1 MDCLL
6 IGKCECPRHVACPV
20 RFIFGVCETSDF
32 VDYFNSTT
40 QESRWDPPPG
50 TNSEVLKAYMATHYS
65 SSDLKHEAGPPQQQ
79 QRNNTSSEEPKIRVS
94 HLLVKHKDSRRPSSW
109 KESKITRTKDEAIKT
124 ILAHEARIRA
134 GIVSLADLSVSESDD
149 PSARKGGDLGWFGKG
164 KMQKEFEDAAFSLQ
178 VGELS
183 RVVETQ
189 SGVHLVERTD

>member
-6 IGKCECPRHVACPV
+6 IGKCEYPRHVACPV
-20 RFIFGVCETSDF
+20 HFIFGVCETSDF
-32 VDYFNSTT
+32 VDYFNSAT

-50 TNSEVLKAYMATHYS
+50 TDSEVLKAYMATHYS

-109 KESKITRTKDEAIKT
+109 KESNITRTKDEAIKT

-164 KMQKEFEDAAFSLQ
+164 KMQKEFENAAFSLQ

-189 SGVHLVERTD
+189 SGVHLIERTD